1 MYTNVEDLAEDV
13 EDLAGAGGSYG
24 FVQSHA
30 HLLQSDDMSDEF
42 AVASV
47 WVD

>member
-13 EDLAGAGGSYG
+13 KDLAGAGGSYG

-42 AVASV
+42 VVASV